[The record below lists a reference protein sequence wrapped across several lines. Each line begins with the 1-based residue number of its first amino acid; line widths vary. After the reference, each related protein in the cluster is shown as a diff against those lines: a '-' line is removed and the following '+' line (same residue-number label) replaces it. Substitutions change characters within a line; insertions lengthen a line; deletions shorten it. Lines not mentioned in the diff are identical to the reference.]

1 MPAVNPVI
9 LAVTDAIETRSRD
22 SRADYENRMR
32 AARQEGPAR
41 ANLSCSNLA
50 HVFAAAEGDKPAL
63 RAPLIPNIG
72 IVTAYND
79 MLSAHRPFETYP
91 EAIKAAARAVGA
103 TAQVAGGV
111 PAMCDGVTQG
121 AAGMDLSLFSR
132 DVIALATAVAL
143 SHQAFDAAILLGVC
157 DKIVPGLFMGAAAFG
172 HLPVIFCPAGPMPSG
187 IPNAQKAAV
196 RQRYAEGRASRQ
208 ELLDCEA
215 GSYHAPGTCTF
226 YGTAN
231 TNQMCMEM
239 MGLHVPGS
247 SFVNPATPLRT
258 ALTEA
263 AAVRAARTTALG
275 EDYTPFFEIVT
286 AKCFV
291 NALVGLMATGGS
303 TNHTLHLVAMARA
316 AGLTLTWED
325 FEAVSDVTPLLARVY
340 PNGQADVNQWQ
351 AAGGPAFAAQE
362 LIRGGL
368 LQADVK
374 TVWGDGLASYAK
386 EPWLQDGVLAWR
398 DPPDAPLDRDIARPF
413 EDPFSSTG
421 GLKLLTGDLGR
432 GVVKLSAVK
441 AEHQVIEAPAR
452 VFSSQLEVEQAYHEG
467 RLTGDFIC
475 VVQFQGAKA
484 VGMPELHKLTPLLAN
499 LQDRGQRVAL
509 LTDGRMSGASGK
521 VLAAIHMSPEALDGG
536 PIAHL
541 RDGDI
546 IRIDGHARRI
556 TVKVEGLME
565 RGPATADLGHAH
577 FGAGRELFSSF
588 RSLVGSPDTGASAI
602 LF

>member
-1 MPAVNPVI
+1 MPAVHPAI
-9 LAVTDAIETRSRD
+9 LAVTDAIAARSRD
-22 SRADYENRMR
+22 ARADYEQRMR
-32 AARQEGPAR
+32 AAKQVGPAR

-79 MLSAHRPFETYP
+79 MLSAHQPFETYP
-91 EAIKAAARAVGA
+91 AAIKAAARRVGA

-121 AAGMDLSLFSR
+121 AEGMDLSLFSR
-132 DVIALATAVAL
+132 DVIALAAAVAL
-143 SHQAFDAAILLGVC
+143 SHQAFDAAVLLGVC
-157 DKIVPGLFMGAAAFG
+157 DKIVPGLFIGTAAFG

-187 IPNAQKAAV
+187 VPNAEKALV
-196 RQRYAEGRASRQ
+196 RQRYAEGKASRQ

-215 GSYHAPGTCTF
+215 GSYHSPGTCTF

-247 SFVNPATPLRT
+247 AFVNPGTPLRA

-263 AAVRAARTTALG
+263 AAARAASTTALG
-275 EDYTPFFEIVT
+275 NDYAPFFEIAS
-286 AKCFV
+286 AKAFV

-316 AGLTLTWED
+316 VGLTLTWED

-351 AAGGPAFAAQE
+351 AAGGPALVAQE

-368 LQADVK
+368 LQTDVN
-374 TVWGDGLASYAK
+374 TVWGDDLGIYAK
-386 EPWLQDGVLAWR
+386 EPWLNDGALAWR
-398 DPPDAPLDRDIARPF
+398 DPSEASLDRDIVRSF
-413 EDPFSSTG
+413 EDPFSPTG

-452 VFSSQLEVEQAYHEG
+452 VFSSQEEVERAYGEG
-467 RLTGDFIC
+467 RLTGDFVC
-475 VVQFQGAKA
+475 VVRFQGAKA
-484 VGMPELHKLTPLLAN
+484 IGMPELHKLTPLLAN
-499 LQDRGQRVAL
+499 LQDKGQKVAL

-521 VLAAIHMSPEALDGG
+521 VLAAIHMTPEALDGG
-536 PIAHL
+536 PIAYL
-541 RDGDI
+541 RDGDV
-546 IRIDGHARRI
+546 IRIDGPERRI
-556 TVKVEGLME
+556 MVKVDGLMN
-565 RGPATADLGHAH
+565 RAAATADLTSSH
-577 FGAGRELFSSF
+577 FGAGRELFARF
-588 RSLVGSPDTGASAI
+588 RSLVGSPDSGASAI
-602 LF
+602 LP